1 MLLVLAESNMS
12 HVLFQVPDWIWIEW
26 RSLLGVLSSGT
37 VPCGDEGW
45 GREVGGGSSAP
56 STEGSGGRRAES
68 AFWARADCS
77 PAAGAGSLLPAMNHP
92 FDGSPHPA
100 ARPAC
105 ASSEPWLIT
114 GQPPL
119 FQLWK
124 GNSPLEKA
132 LEWRKP
138 RALLHWDCSYAFGRI
153 IISKQH
159 PAHKCSHKR
168 AFH

>member
-26 RSLLGVLSSGT
+26 RSSLGVLSSGT

-105 ASSEPWLIT
+105 ASCWALAYHGTAPFVSTLKRKQPIGKST
-114 GQPPL
+114 GMKKTKGIVTL
-119 FQLWK
+119 GLQLCF
-124 GNSPLEKA
+124 
-132 LEWRKP
+132 R
-138 RALLHWDCSYAFGRI
+138 
-153 IISKQH
+153 
-159 PAHKCSHKR
+159 
-168 AFH
+168 